1 MSYRKAAQ
9 ILPLELLRQ
18 IQEYVDGE
26 AIYIPR
32 MPGGRKD
39 WGTATETREEL
50 RDRNDQI
57 YRDYLLGYSQGDL
70 SDKYYLSPKSIQ
82 RIIRQRKKNED

>member
-18 IQEYVDGE
+18 VQEYVDGE

-32 MPGGRKD
+32 MPERRKD
-39 WGTATETREEL
+39 WGASTATRSDLE
-50 RDRNDQI
+50 DRNEQI
-57 YRDYLLGYSQGDL
+57 YRDYRAGYGQEYL
-70 SDKYYLSPKSIQ
+70 SDKYFLSLKSIQ
-82 RIIRQRKKNED
+82 RIIRQKKNKD